1 MAGAIRLTH
10 QLREPGRRHTFGLG
24 WMRTK
29 LPTGGLW
36 WHNGGTGGF
45 RSFAGFSPDRGRA
58 AVVLIHDPEHGEFRI
73 TTVELNP
80 PRHAA
85 FRWQPTGPDDPATLT
100 EFWIDDRSDGGVSLR
115 VVESGFDDLPADKL
129 HAFVK
134 DNSQGWE
141 FELAVARTAAEAG

>member
-1 MAGAIRLTH
+1 MSAVQTTIERDIAINASAETVWGIVS
-10 QLREPGRRHTFGLG
+10 EPGWWVNSGSLVDHRIEDLG
-24 WMRTK
+24 E
-29 LPTGGLW
+29 GA
-36 WHNGGTGGF
+36 H
-45 RSFAGFSPDRGRA
+45 
-58 AVVLIHDPEHGEFRI
+58 LIHDPGHGEFRI

-80 PRHAA
+80 PRYAA

-141 FELAVARTAAEAG
+141 FELAVARTAAEEG

>member
-1 MAGAIRLTH
+1 MSTVQTTIEREIVIDASVERVWGIVS
-10 QLREPGRRHTFGLG
+10 EPGWWVNSGTLVDHRIEDLG
-24 WMRTK
+24 E
-29 LPTGGLW
+29 
-36 WHNGGTGGF
+36 GTH
-45 RSFAGFSPDRGRA
+45 
-58 AVVLIHDPEHGEFRI
+58 LIHDPEHGEFRI
-73 TTVELNP
+73 ITVELNP
-80 PRHAA
+80 PRYAA

-141 FELAVARTAAEAG
+141 FELAVARTAAEAR